1 MQSKF
6 PDIKLI
12 FHSISSRN
20 SNLHGFILTNTMN
33 RAMEVDATTEDP
45 EQIKIRESV
54 EAITGAADQ
63 LLTRGQ
69 TEIYEQER
77 EMVSVVLSCT

>member
-1 MQSKF
+1 
-6 PDIKLI
+6 
-12 FHSISSRN
+12 
-20 SNLHGFILTNTMN
+20 MN